1 MVSKN
6 TIIKFLTRRNIIM
19 STSTQG
25 DSNQQ
30 SFAVKGQYIKDLS
43 FENPHAPQSL
53 MAANVRPGID
63 VNVDLKAQKLQD
75 DTYEMTLHIAA
86 RATAEGN
93 TLFLVD
99 LAYAGIFQ
107 IANVPAEHIE
117 PLIMI
122 DCPFV
127 LFPFARR
134 VISDV
139 TRDGGFPPL
148 MLDPIDFHSLYAQ
161 NRARME
167 GASAQA

>member
-1 MVSKN
+1 
-6 TIIKFLTRRNIIM
+6 M
-19 STSTQG
+19 STDQPAQ
-25 DSNQQ
+25 NLAQ

-53 MAANVRPGID
+53 SAVNTRPNID
-63 VNVDLKAQKLQD
+63 VNVDLKAQRLQD
-75 DTYEMTLHIAA
+75 DFYEMTLHISA

-93 TLFLVD
+93 TLFLVE
-99 LAYAGIFQ
+99 LAYSGLFQ
-107 IANVPAEHIE
+107 VQNIPADKIE

-134 VISDV
+134 VIADV

-148 MLDPIDFHSLYAQ
+148 MLDPIDFHALYVQ
-161 NRARME
+161 NRAKQT
-167 GASAQA
+167 ASAAS

>member
-1 MVSKN
+1 MN
-6 TIIKFLTRRNIIM
+6 AAPE
-19 STSTQG
+19 QA
-25 DSNQQ
+25 Q

-53 MAANVRPGID
+53 MVAGKPTIE
-63 VNVDLKAQKLQD
+63 VNVDLKAQKLQNNA
-75 DTYEMTLHIAA
+75 YEMTLHIAA
-86 RATAEGN
+86 RANADGN
-93 TLFLVD
+93 TMFLVD

-107 IANVPAEHIE
+107 ISNIPEERIE

-134 VISDV
+134 VIADI

-148 MLDPIDFHSLYAQ
+148 MLDPIDFHALYLQ
-161 NRARME
+161 NKERA
-167 GASAQA
+167 GAA

>member
-1 MVSKN
+1 MNAAPEQS
-6 TIIKFLTRRNIIM
+6 
-19 STSTQG
+19 
-25 DSNQQ
+25 Q

-53 MAANVRPGID
+53 LANTAKPVID

-75 DTYEMTLHIAA
+75 DIYEMTLHIAA
-86 RATAEGN
+86 RAVADGN

-107 IANVPAEHIE
+107 LNNIPEDRVE
-117 PLIMI
+117 PLILI
-122 DCPFV
+122 DGPFV

-134 VISDV
+134 VIADV

-148 MLDPIDFHSLYAQ
+148 MLDPIDFHALFLQ
-161 NRARME
+161 NRQRA
-167 GASAQA
+167 AAPVA

>member
-1 MVSKN
+1 
-6 TIIKFLTRRNIIM
+6 M
-19 STSTQG
+19 SSSTQ
-25 DSNQQ
+25 QPPTQAQ
-30 SFAVKGQYIKDLS
+30 SFIVKGQYIKDLS

-53 MAANVRPGID
+53 VATNIRPAID

-75 DTYEMTLHIAA
+75 NVYEMTLHIAT
-86 RATAEGN
+86 RALADGN

-107 IANVPAEHIE
+107 VSNIPAEHLE
-117 PLIMI
+117 PLIMV

-134 VISDV
+134 VIADV

-148 MLDPIDFHSLYAQ
+148 MLDPIDFSALYLQ
-161 NRARME
+161 NRSRM
-167 GASAQA
+167 AS